1 MLLFI
6 ISLVG
11 FVAQMA
17 GGVEIMGRPIT
28 TGTGVRLSSYIP
40 RALWERLDDMLNQLD
55 GVPVSVFVQEAISR
69 YLDDLEG
76 VQHEAESTTEGV

>member
-1 MLLFI
+1 M
-6 ISLVG
+6 S
-11 FVAQMA
+11 
-17 GGVEIMGRPIT
+17 RPIT

-40 RALWERLDDMLNQLD
+40 RPLWERLDEMLNQLD

-76 VQHEAESTTEGV
+76 VQHEAGSTTRV

>member
-1 MLLFI
+1 M
-6 ISLVG
+6 S
-11 FVAQMA
+11 
-17 GGVEIMGRPIT
+17 RPIT
-28 TGTGVRLSSYIP
+28 TGIGVRLSSYIP

-76 VQHEAESTTEGV
+76 VQHEAESSTQGV

>member
-1 MLLFI
+1 M
-6 ISLVG
+6 S
-11 FVAQMA
+11 
-17 GGVEIMGRPIT
+17 RPIT

-40 RALWERLDDMLNQLD
+40 RALWERLDDVLNQLD

-76 VQHEAESTTEGV
+76 VQHEAESSTQGV

>member
-1 MLLFI
+1 M
-6 ISLVG
+6 S
-11 FVAQMA
+11 
-17 GGVEIMGRPIT
+17 RPIT

-55 GVPVSVFVQEAISR
+55 DIPVSVFVQEAISR

-76 VQHEAESTTEGV
+76 VQHEAESRFEGV

>member
-1 MLLFI
+1 M
-6 ISLVG
+6 S
-11 FVAQMA
+11 
-17 GGVEIMGRPIT
+17 RSIT

-40 RALWERLDDMLNQLD
+40 LALWERLDEMLNQLD

-76 VQHEAESTTEGV
+76 VQHEAESRSEGV